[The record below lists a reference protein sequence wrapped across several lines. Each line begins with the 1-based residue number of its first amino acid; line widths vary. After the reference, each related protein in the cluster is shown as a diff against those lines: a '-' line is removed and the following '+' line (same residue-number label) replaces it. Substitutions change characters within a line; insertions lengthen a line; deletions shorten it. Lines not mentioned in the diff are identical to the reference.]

1 MELEW
6 EGIPSVCIVHREL
19 RESAGAIARI
29 SGHPDYEMIT
39 VDYPYIPTATW
50 SDDEIA
56 TLARELAP
64 QVAWMLVG
72 ERHERPGAGS

>member
-6 EGIPSVCIVHREL
+6 AGIPSVCIVHREL

-29 SGHPDYEMIT
+29 SGHPDYPMIT

-50 SDDEIA
+50 SDDEIT
-56 TLARELAP
+56 TLAAELAP
-64 QVAWMLVG
+64 RVHAMLVG
-72 ERHERPGAGS
+72 RG